1 MENSRIDS
9 YLARELE
16 TWPDVEHNLLVRV
29 QRADDQAEET
39 LRSLGLDVRRR
50 FRLVSSFSVRG
61 PGNAALKL
69 LDYSWVQR
77 IEEDR
82 AVHTMESPLR

>member
-9 YLARELE
+9 YLAQELKA
-16 TWPDVEHNLLVRV
+16 WPDVEHNLVVRV
-29 QRADDQAEET
+29 QQADDNAEET
-39 LRSLGLDVRRR
+39 LRSLGLEVRRR

-61 PGNAALKL
+61 TGNAALRL
-69 LDYSWVQR
+69 LDYNWVQR

-82 AVHTMESPLR
+82 TVHTM